1 MREVWGVCVRVCV
14 RVDKESLCGDVSGL
28 HLIAQVEQTWRDV
41 LVEEREVGNVLGYV
55 PPHH

>member
-28 HLIAQVEQTWRDV
+28 HLIMP
-41 LVEEREVGNVLGYV
+41 EREVGNVLGYV